1 MIETIQT
8 YFDDLGIPPALKSG
22 VAAPPEALAPAHA
35 ESADLLPVDQDR
47 GPPWDHFGDV
57 LIGCLM
63 YPKLCQW
70 CHLCMPFMSKYKQKL
85 EK

>member
-1 MIETIQT
+1 MIETIET
-8 YFDDLGIPPALKSG
+8 YFGDLGIPPALKSG

-63 YPKLCQW
+63 YPKLCQ
-70 CHLCMPFMSKYKQKL
+70 
-85 EK
+85 